1 MRRLLTLCCLAVMAV
16 AATLDPLDDLAR
28 DFWTWRA
35 ATQPSSGDDIPRIER
50 PAGWLPDW
58 SRDAIAIVTI
68 VGAGIQTTYGIA
80 GRIFSALGDHTVNVI
95 AIAQGSSECG
105 ISVVVAGDDVGR
117 AVEHIHELI
126 VAKGGGR

>member
-1 MRRLLTLCCLAVMAV
+1 VSVLLITQASSEQSICFIVPEASAISVIGSLGAAFADELQRR
-16 AATLDPLDDLAR
+16 D
-28 DFWTWRA
+28 
-35 ATQPSSGDDIPRIER
+35 IER
-50 PAGWLPDW
+50 IW

-68 VGAGIQTTYGIA
+68 VGAGIQTTHGIA

-105 ISVVVAGDDVGR
+105 ISVVVAGEDVGR

-126 VAKGGGR
+126 VARGEGQ